1 MKTIQSRCIS
11 TGDKDGTPIIA
22 FYESPKQI
30 AEIIVVPDAKS
41 ALGLRN
47 AVNELVALYYPEIK
61 DTPFPPI
68 PKIGGQPHFNGN
80 TGAKL

>member
-68 PKIGGQPHFNGN
+68 PKIGGQPPFDGN